1 MKNRWAMLL
10 AVLLIPV
17 GQLAQNDAQT
27 LPFQIKDIYSRFFT
41 VKASRTLQSR

>member
-17 GQLAQNDAQT
+17 WATAQNAANSS
-27 LPFQIKDIYSRFFT
+27 FQIKGVSYSILLLK
-41 VKASRTLQSR
+41 KASRTLQSK